1 MINDREVDRVDE
13 ALTQMK
19 AIILEFVKHS
29 IQGDVYEKA
38 IECLRSMRKACK
50 DNDEAQPFNEFLKV
64 EITLP
69 QTNLVLGFKKQIRN
83 RNSLF
88 FLRNG

>member
-1 MINDREVDRVDE
+1 MINDREIDRVDE

-64 EITLP
+64 YI
-69 QTNLVLGFKKQIRN
+69 NCVNIFIGFKKQIRD
-83 RNSLF
+83 RNSF
-88 FLRNG
+88 FILRND